1 MNRIVWVD
9 YGKAIAI
16 YLVVLAHTALNKSAE
31 ELIYTFHMPF
41 FFFISGFLFSF
52 DKYPSYWQ
60 FAKKRFTQLI
70 IPYIIINILTY
81 LFWLLIS
88 SKVGSDANE
97 TTAFY
102 EPIIATFLANA
113 KEMKHNVPLWFL
125 VALFM
130 VENLYY
136 LLYKNRKYNLMTT
149 LTLLVLALLNNEFND
164 TRLPFCIDIAVVATI
179 FYAFGN
185 MLQNKGKGKNLFKT
199 SFFIFSTA
207 ITFLA
212 FITNGKVSM
221 HTDFYNNIIIF
232 FAGGLAGCYSL
243 AFICKKMQ
251 DIFGD
256 NRIIRYLAGNT
267 LLICAFHLSSFTFM
281 KGIMLYVFKINP
293 KILSG
298 TLFANMI
305 FAIISIAICLL
316 VSYIINKYMPIISG
330 RRQSFSPK
338 AQCGNFNNIA

>member
-1 MNRIVWVD
+1 MNRIVWLD

-16 YLVVLAHTALNKSAE
+16 YMVVLAHTALNKSAE

-41 FFFISGFLFSF
+41 FFFASGFLFSF
-52 DKYPSYWQ
+52 EKYPSYWQ
-60 FAKKRFTQLI
+60 FAKRRFAQLI
-70 IPYIIINILTY
+70 IPYIIINVLTY
-81 LFWLLIS
+81 LFWLLVS

-102 EPIIATFLANA
+102 EPIIATLLANA

-125 VALFM
+125 VALFI

-136 LLYKNRKYNLMTT
+136 LLYKNRRYNLITT
-149 LTLLVLALLNNEFND
+149 LILLILALLNNKFND
-164 TRLPFCIDIAVVATI
+164 TRLPFCIDIAVVAII

-185 MLQNKGKGKNLFKT
+185 LLQNKGNSNNLFKT
-199 SFFIFSTA
+199 TLFIFSAT
-207 ITFLA
+207 ITLLA
-212 FITNGKVSM
+212 FIINGKVSM

-243 AFICKKMQ
+243 AFICKKLQ

-256 NRIIRYLAGNT
+256 NKIIRAIAKNT
-267 LLICAFHLSSFTFM
+267 LLICAFHLPTFTFI
-281 KGIMLYVFKINP
+281 KGIMLYVFNINP
-293 KILSG
+293 EILSG

-305 FAIISIAICLL
+305 FAITSVAICLL
-316 VSYIINKYMPIISG
+316 ISYIINKYMPIISG
-330 RRQSFSPK
+330 RR
-338 AQCGNFNNIA
+338 